1 MLSLRCDWGDWCDEV
16 SGFGLLFVGDFGLIR
31 SSHKR
36 DAPANQRRAV
46 HFYDFGLRGI
56 IGFGGR
62 ALSAP
67 VAELRHHEMSRVT
80 VTQQNASTKIMN
92 AVLYLVTFIAGIV
105 VDSAVA
111 QRSRIGP
118 GLLARTGRV
127 ATHRNGGHGLRHSI
141 FHQSFIFESKES
153 RLSSL
158 FASFA
163 LLECNKRAGGVTC
176 GCNDRRSVRSRE
188 SVPALKNRWHS
199 PCYNW
204 RGS

>member
-1 MLSLRCDWGDWCDEV
+1 VIGGIGATKSAV
-16 SGFGLLFVGDFGLIR
+16 GLLFVGDFGLIR

-80 VTQQNASTKIMN
+80 VTQQNASTKIMK

-111 QRSRIGP
+111 QRSRLDLVYSP
-118 GLLARTGRV
+118 GQVALQLTGTV
-127 ATHRNGGHGLRHSI
+127 GTVYAIQYSTN
-141 FHQSFIFESKES
+141 
-153 RLSSL
+153 LSSSNL
-158 FASFA
+158 R
-163 LLECNKRAGGVTC
+163 NRAYHLC
-176 GCNDRRSVRSRE
+176 
-188 SVPALKNRWHS
+188 S
-199 PCYNW
+199 PPSPY
-204 RGS
+204 